1 MTTTRDLQVVPG
13 KGGRFGPMRR
23 RFPVPVRFMAS
34 VSAFALAL
42 AALVLTYDTAAST
55 PESMPAWSIS
65 GARAARGSAPVGTA
79 RYAVP
84 AGAIYVDGSHGSTHE
99 TGAADAPY
107 ASVQK
112 AIDEAPSGGAVV
124 LRGGTYN
131 QSLTVP
137 AGKRLTIQSYP
148 GEAVWFDGSKR
159 LTNWHQIGMA
169 WYSAGWSYDFDS
181 SPTDTRG
188 APDGTSAGWQR
199 VNPAKPMAAH
209 PEQIWI
215 DGSPLQEVG
224 SLAQVKS
231 GTFFADTTA
240 KRLYIGSSP
249 VGREVRAAVLAK
261 AMSLRGDGVTV
272 RGVGI
277 RRYATSVWMMG
288 TVTIEAPNATLE
300 NVAVYDSATTGIFV
314 GAADATL
321 TKLTVARNGLLGVGA
336 NNADN
341 LRLRSLLV
349 VQNNSEGF
357 NSAPVSGGLKIT
369 KSRVLSVTDSA
380 FLRNNGP
387 GIWVDESVYDIDVL
401 RNDILDN
408 AGTGIFLELSQRA
421 DVIDNLVLNNGGS
434 GVKVNNTGS
443 VQLWNNT
450 IMGAD
455 RALNIVQDAR
465 RADDSS
471 VPGHDK
477 RRPFPDPTMPWLV
490 NDVTVGN
497 NVIAASSGN
506 CTYCVEDYSFRF
518 TAAQMRISS
527 NGNLLQRAA
536 ADEPGWLVVWSRGS
550 FDRNPAVYTTFAS
563 YTEST
568 GQDASSLS
576 VDGRAV
582 VDLTGRL
589 LAGLATRPVN
599 PPEMVAALGAAT
611 RVGAS
616 FK

>member
-1 MTTTRDLQVVPG
+1 VTIGRHRLVVPCR
-13 KGGRFGPMRR
+13 GGRFSPRRR
-23 RFPVPVRFMAS
+23 RFSVPARLIVA

-42 AALVLTYDTAAST
+42 AALTLAPDAGTSA
-55 PESMPAWSIS
+55 PEPMPAWNTS
-65 GARAARGSAPVGTA
+65 GVRAGRGSAPVGTA

-84 AGAIYVDGSHGSTHE
+84 AGAIYVDGSHGSTHA
-99 TGAADAPY
+99 TGAVGAPF

-112 AIDEAPSGGAVV
+112 AIDKASSGGTVV

-159 LTNWHQIGMA
+159 LTSWHRLGTA
-169 WYSAGWSYDFDS
+169 WYSTGWNHHFDS
-181 SPTDTRG
+181 SPTDTKG
-188 APDGTSAGWQR
+188 APDGTSAGWQW

-224 SLAQVKS
+224 SFAQVKP
-231 GTFFADTTA
+231 GTFFADTAA

-249 VGREVRAAVLAK
+249 VGREVRAAVLTK

-272 RGVGI
+272 RGIGI

-288 TVTIEAPNATLE
+288 AVTIEAPNATLE
-300 NVAVYDSATTGIFV
+300 NVAVYDSATTGVFV

-321 TKLTVARNGLLGVGA
+321 MNLTVARNGLLGVGA

-341 LRLRSLLV
+341 LRVGGLLV

-357 NSAPVSGGLKIT
+357 NRAPVSGGLKIT
-369 KSRVLSVTDSA
+369 KSRRLSVADSA
-380 FLRNNGP
+380 FLGNDGP
-387 GIWVDESVYDIDVL
+387 GIWVDESVYDIDIL
-401 RNDILDN
+401 RNDILGN
-408 AGTGIFLELSQRA
+408 TGSGILLELSQRA
-421 DVIDNLVLNNGGS
+421 DVIDNLVLDSGGS
-434 GVKVNNTGS
+434 GVKINNTGS
-443 VQLWNNT
+443 VELWNNT
-450 IMGAD
+450 IVGAD
-455 RALNIVQDAR
+455 RPLNIVQDAR

-477 RRPFPDPTMPWLV
+477 RRPFPDPAMPWLV
-490 NDVTVGN
+490 NGVGVGN
-497 NVIAASSGN
+497 NVVAASSGD
-506 CTYCVEDYSFRF
+506 CTYCVEDYSLRF
-518 TAAQMRISS
+518 TAAQMGISS

-536 ADEPGWLVVWSRGS
+536 VDAPAWLVVWSRGAIN
-550 FDRNPAVYTTFAS
+550 RNPAVYTTLAS
-563 YTEST
+563 YTNST

-582 VDLTGRL
+582 VDSTGRL

-599 PPEMVAALGAAT
+599 PPEAVAALGAAT

-616 FK
+616 FR